1 MENAVSHFKDR
12 GTYILLAVEST
23 FTPHPVR
30 WCRGSLVPN
39 LISFS
44 VCGKEPG
51 YDASVEDLDLVPST
65 LVLFPGSR
73 VWAAAQELG
82 MRLPQPI
89 TDRTSPYIES
99 CPGNK
104 LGDLSTTHP

>member
-23 FTPHPVR
+23 STPHHTLSDGAEVVSFPGSFLLSG
-30 WCRGSLVPN
+30 CRKGPGYEASAEDLGLVP
-39 LISFS
+39 
-44 VCGKEPG
+44 P
-51 YDASVEDLDLVPST
+51 A

-89 TDRTSPYIES
+89 TGRTLPYFE
-99 CPGNK
+99 
-104 LGDLSTTHP
+104 

>member
-51 YDASVEDLDLVPST
+51 YEANAEDLGLVP
-65 LVLFPGSR
+65 
-73 VWAAAQELG
+73 
-82 MRLPQPI
+82 RLSCVGCHTRAGNEATPTI
-89 TDRTSPYIES
+89 TDRTSPYIE
-99 CPGNK
+99 
-104 LGDLSTTHP
+104 